1 VKELSGKQYQGETV
15 KPMRII
21 ADHLR
26 AAVFILG
33 DENAVMP
40 SNLERGY
47 ILRRLIRRAIRFAKM
62 IGLDSSL
69 VPLAEIAI
77 KEYGELYSE
86 LITNQD
92 IILAELKK
100 EEDKF
105 KLTVEKGLREFDKLS
120 SQDIS
125 GKNAFLLFQSYGFP
139 LEMTEE
145 MADEKGIKVD
155 TESFL
160 AEYEKHQAA
169 SKKGVEKKFKGGLAD
184 LSLEVIR
191 LHTATHLLN
200 EVLRKVISP
209 DIKQRGSNITP
220 DRLRFDFS
228 FDRKLTPEEILKVE
242 DELNRVIKADL
253 AVERKEM
260 SRSEA
265 EKIGAEKEFGQK
277 YPEIVSVYLIGDYSK
292 EFCGGPHVEH
302 TGELGHFKIIKEQS
316 SSAGVRRIKAV
327 LE

>member
-1 VKELSGKQYQGETV
+1 
-15 KPMRII
+15 
-21 ADHLR
+21 
-26 AAVFILG
+26 
-33 DENAVMP
+33 
-40 SNLERGY
+40 
-47 ILRRLIRRAIRFAKM
+47 
-62 IGLDSSL
+62 
-69 VPLAEIAI
+69 
-77 KEYGELYSE
+77 
-86 LITNQD
+86 
-92 IILAELKK
+92 
-100 EEDKF
+100 
-105 KLTVEKGLREFDKLS
+105 
-120 SQDIS
+120 
-125 GKNAFLLFQSYGFP
+125 
-139 LEMTEE
+139 MTEE